1 MEPRCPNCSTT
12 QQPVWRV
19 CVGEEPI
26 LDAIEAVSEAYKSAT
41 IASQETL
48 EQSTVGI
55 FDKQSLPS
63 CSTGLPTCRPPLA
76 RSTYSLL
83 ADLGVYKTAQRRLRR
98 YPTTKNRVYDKA
110 TVSWRLIGLEYSTAH
125 WP

>member
-48 EQSTVGI
+48 EQSTVG
-55 FDKQSLPS
+55 S
-63 CSTGLPTCRPPLA
+63 STNKAYPVVRPVFPLVAHLWLEVPTRCW
-76 RSTYSLL
+76 
-83 ADLGVYKTAQRRLRR
+83 Q
-98 YPTTKNRVYDKA
+98 
-110 TVSWRLIGLEYSTAH
+110 I
-125 WP
+125 